1 MGGDRRQQSGER
13 RDGGPVILIFVD
25 GLGWGLEDPAVNP
38 CHAYGGE
45 LFGLAGAP
53 GAESPPLRIFGGG
66 LGKPLDAVLGVPGLP
81 QSATGQTTLLTGVN
95 AQALLGQH
103 LTGFPNARL
112 RAVLL
117 ESSILK
123 RVTERG
129 RRAAFLNA
137 FRPLF
142 FKLPRPAQLRMSA
155 TTVANLAAG
164 LPFFSL
170 EDVAARR
177 CLYQEFTN
185 RDLRERGFDV
195 PLFTPAEAGEVLA
208 RASLDCDFVLFEYFQ
223 TDRAGHAQDRARS
236 CRELQ
241 KLEEFTGRLLAELGL
256 DGGGAAAGGPL
267 VVLTSD
273 HGNLEDL
280 TTRTHTLNPVPLL
293 AWGGDAADLLAEV
306 RDLQGVT
313 PALLR
318 RAAPAGD
325 RPDPQPGSGRR
336 RQGPSR

>member
-1 MGGDRRQQSGER
+1 MGGDRRQESGER
-13 RDGGPVILIFVD
+13 REGGPVILIFVD
-25 GLGWGLEDPAVNP
+25 GLGWGGEDPAVNP
-38 CHAYGGE
+38 CHAYGGR
-45 LFGLAGAP
+45 LFRLPAVTGE
-53 GAESPPLRIFGGG
+53 ESPPLPVFLDG

-95 AQALLGQH
+95 AQALLGHH

-117 ESSILK
+117 EGSVLK
-123 RVTERG
+123 RVAERG

-142 FKLPRPAQLRMSA
+142 FKLPREAQLRMSA
-155 TTVANLAAG
+155 TTVANLAAD
-164 LPFFSL
+164 LPFFRL
-170 EDVAARR
+170 EDVTARR

-208 RASLDCDFVLFEYFQ
+208 RASRDYDFVLFEYFQ
-223 TDRAGHAQDRARS
+223 TDRAGHARDRSHA
-236 CRELQ
+236 CRELR
-241 KLEEFTGRLLAELGL
+241 KLEEFTERLLRDLGL
-256 DGGGAAAGGPL
+256 DGGSAATGGPL

-280 TTRTHTLNPVPLL
+280 STRTHTLNPVPFL
-293 AWGGDAADLLAEV
+293 AWGGGAADLLMEV
-306 RDLQGVT
+306 RDLQDVT

-325 RPDPQPGSGRR
+325 RPVPRPGGGRR
-336 RQGPSR
+336 R